1 MPQLSELQRRYDM
14 GYAAGHQKGRDV
26 GRAELGIKVFK
37 DNSAWCALVGANL
50 QDGLAGFGN
59 TPAGALMDL
68 IVKNGG
74 TLNAALGGEDVVMP
88 DEADEADD

>member
-1 MPQLSELQRRYDM
+1 MPTVSEEQRRYDM
-14 GYAAGHQKGRDV
+14 GYATGYQKGLDV
-26 GRAELGIKVFK
+26 GRAEVGIKVFK
-37 DNSAWCALVGANL
+37 DGSAWCALVGASL

-59 TPAGALMDL
+59 TPVGALMDL

-74 TLNAALGGEDVVMP
+74 TLNAALGGENVDVP